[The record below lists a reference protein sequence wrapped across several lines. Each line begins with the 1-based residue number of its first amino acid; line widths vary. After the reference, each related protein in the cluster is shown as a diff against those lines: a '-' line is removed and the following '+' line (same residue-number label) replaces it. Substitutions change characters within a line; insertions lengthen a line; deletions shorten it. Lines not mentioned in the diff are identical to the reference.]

1 MKKSKIMI
9 ALVILSILLTISL
22 IIYDGFN
29 YAPSRIKL
37 NYRYLESQKIHPDLD
52 GLQIAFISDIYYNNF
67 MDKERFDNV
76 LKKIETINPDIVIFL
91 GDLFDEKNI
100 DNIDDKV
107 LEDILKQLSSIK
119 AKYGKFAVL
128 GENDYYNEN
137 VEAIVNEILF
147 ESNFEIIRNSMVK
160 ISKGTK
166 NTIQLV
172 GIDSPLNKKDD
183 IKKAYENVSS
193 DQFTLTILHTPDTG
207 KLLPQKQTDLIV
219 AGHSRGG
226 QINIPLL
233 GQIYNEELA
242 EDYYSGLYNIGSIN
256 LYVTNGLGTKEVD
269 VRIFAPAEIVVYT
282 LRNKK

>member
-1 MKKSKIMI
+1 MKKSKII
-9 ALVILSILLTISL
+9 VGLVIMSILLTISF

-37 NYRYLESQKIHPDLD
+37 NYRYLESQKIHSDLD

-67 MDKERFDNV
+67 MNKQRFDKV
-76 LKKIETINPDIVIFL
+76 VDKIETINPDVVIFL

-100 DNIDDKV
+100 DSIDEKT
-107 LEDILKQLSSIK
+107 LEDLLKQLNNIK

-128 GENDYYNEN
+128 GENDYLNDN
-137 VEAIVNEILF
+137 VETMVENILF
-147 ESNFEIIRNSMVK
+147 DSNFEVIKNSMIK
-160 ISKGTK
+160 ISKGSK

-172 GIDSPLNKKDD
+172 GIDSPLNSKDD
-183 IKKAYENVSS
+183 IKKAYDNVSV
-193 DQFTLTILHTPDTG
+193 DQFTLTIVHTPDTS
-207 KLLPQKQTDLIV
+207 KLLPQKQTDLVV

-226 QINIPLL
+226 QIDIPLL
-233 GQIYNEELA
+233 GQIYNEKLA

-256 LYVTNGLGTKEVD
+256 LYVTNGLGTKESD

-282 LRNKK
+282 LKSK